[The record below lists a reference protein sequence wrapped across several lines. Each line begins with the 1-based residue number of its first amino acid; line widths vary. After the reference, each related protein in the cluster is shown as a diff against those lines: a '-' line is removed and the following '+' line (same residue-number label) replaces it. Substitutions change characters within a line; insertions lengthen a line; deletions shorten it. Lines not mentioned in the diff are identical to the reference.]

1 MAVGAVRKLEILK
14 RRQRVAELR
23 LQGWSQSAI
32 ADELQIRQATISG
45 DLKTVER
52 SWRESAIRDFDAA
65 REHELQRIGMIER
78 NAWEGWKRSCQPLQS
93 ATVDGPAAD
102 SQKAKRTVKNQSGQ
116 ARFLEVVM
124 QCIEKRT
131 KLLGLDAP
139 VKVTPTT
146 ADGQPLSKEER
157 RAHIEAIMR
166 EHFGA
171 EAVWHDGEERGDSH
185 DAEEDLENPGG
196 ADGRGTAEAQ
206 SQGGVHPAGSHP
218 TSATS

>member
-1 MAVGAVRKLEILK
+1 MAVGVVRKLEILK

-32 ADELQIRQATISG
+32 ADELQIRQATISS

-65 REHELQRIGMIER
+65 REQELQRIGMIER
-78 NAWEGWKRSCQPLQS
+78 NAWDGWKRSCQPQQS
-93 ATVDGPAAD
+93 ATVDGQAAD
-102 SQKAKRTVKNQSGQ
+102 SQKAKRTVKNHSGQ
-116 ARFLEVVM
+116 ARFLEVVI

-157 RAHIEAIMR
+157 RAQCRYRSSCAAR
-166 EHFGA
+166 A
-171 EAVWHDGEERGDSH
+171 R
-185 DAEEDLENPGG
+185 
-196 ADGRGTAEAQ
+196 
-206 SQGGVHPAGSHP
+206 
-218 TSATS
+218 

>member
-1 MAVGAVRKLEILK
+1 MAVGVVRKLEILK

-32 ADELQIRQATISG
+32 ADELQIRQATISS

-65 REHELQRIGMIER
+65 REQELQRIGMIER
-78 NAWEGWKRSCQPLQS
+78 NAWDGWKRSCQPLQS
-93 ATVDGPAAD
+93 ATVDGQAAD

-116 ARFLEVVM
+116 ARFLEVVI

-166 EHFGA
+166 EHFGT
-171 EAVWHDGEERGDSH
+171 EAVLDDGEERGESH
-185 DAEEDLENPGG
+185 DPKKDVENPGG
-196 ADGRGTAEAQ
+196 THGRGADEAEP
-206 SQGGVHPAGSHP
+206 SGGFHPAGPLSP
-218 TSATS
+218 SATS